1 MKLGLSRRVVAVV
14 VTEAAEDVDVRAAA
28 EAVAAA
34 AVVVVA
40 AGAVSAGSIVFFH
53 RYFCQPAP
61 AERELRH
68 GVGGAVLVDRGNRV
82 AKVRSNYGGTGTS
95 EFQKEAKRTAA

>member
-1 MKLGLSRRVVAVV
+1 MKLVPSRQVVAVV

-28 EAVAAA
+28 EAVA

-61 AERELRH
+61 AER
-68 GVGGAVLVDRGNRV
+68 VIYA
-82 AKVRSNYGGTGTS
+82 TGW
-95 EFQKEAKRTAA
+95 AAQCPLTEEIAWPK